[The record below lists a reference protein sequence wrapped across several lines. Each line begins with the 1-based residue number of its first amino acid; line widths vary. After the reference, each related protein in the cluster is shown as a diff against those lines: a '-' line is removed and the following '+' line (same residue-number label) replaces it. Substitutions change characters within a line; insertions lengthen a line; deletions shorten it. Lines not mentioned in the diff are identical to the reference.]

1 MRLKRRS
8 CDTVFRSNVNVY
20 EEENGRNKNRWS
32 NFPHPF
38 MLSMAEWVMELL
50 YKGFQNW
57 IKSTNK
63 QQSNATKISVSKCTN
78 NVLALFIPN
87 LTKIL

>member
-1 MRLKRRS
+1 MRLKRTS
-8 CDTVFRSNVNVY
+8 CDTVFGSNVNVY

-50 YKGFQNW
+50 CKGFQNW
-57 IKSTNK
+57 IKK
-63 QQSNATKISVSKCTN
+63 YIPTN
-78 NVLALFIPN
+78 NNPMQQKSV
-87 LTKIL
+87 